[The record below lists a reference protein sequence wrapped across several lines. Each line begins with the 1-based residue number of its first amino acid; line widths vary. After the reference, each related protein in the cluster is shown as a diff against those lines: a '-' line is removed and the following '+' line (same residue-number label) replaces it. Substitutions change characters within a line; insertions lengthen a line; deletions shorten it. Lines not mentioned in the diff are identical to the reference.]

1 MTNYLYRMNYLFVLA
16 TTVIIP
22 YYIEFNGNGLVMASM
37 KINCTNDTPLGRV
50 AYGSLPCLFTGVIG
64 LLDPHRQLDSSHPHE
79 VCLIMG
85 DGGNGAVSG
94 FVLHPLGGPGS
105 PYFQSSY
112 PCLIVG
118 AVS

>member
-1 MTNYLYRMNYLFVLA
+1 MTASEKTLKMKQFKCFCPTHACTIPSQSQTRHIH
-16 TTVIIP
+16 TT
-22 YYIEFNGNGLVMASM
+22 Y
-37 KINCTNDTPLGRV
+37 
-50 AYGSLPCLFTGVIG
+50 
-64 LLDPHRQLDSSHPHE
+64 E

-94 FVLHPLGGPGS
+94 FVLRPLSGPGS